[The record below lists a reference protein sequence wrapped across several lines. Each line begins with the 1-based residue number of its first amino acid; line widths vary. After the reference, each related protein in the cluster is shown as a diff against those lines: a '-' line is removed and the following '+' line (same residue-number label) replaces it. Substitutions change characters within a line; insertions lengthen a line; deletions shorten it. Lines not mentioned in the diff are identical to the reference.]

1 MEIEEIKT
9 IKAEQNDFFKSGKTK
24 DLSYRIQALKTL
36 RKAIKE
42 NSKTIADA
50 LKEDLN
56 KSEAESY
63 LTETGMALASISY
76 SLKHIKSWAKPKRVN
91 TPLAQF
97 PSSSHIV
104 PEPYGVC
111 LIIAPWNYPF
121 LLAIDPLIAAISA
134 GNCAIVKPS
143 ELSPATS
150 KLIGDIIS
158 NNFEQSYI
166 AVAEGGKEI
175 SETLLS
181 EQFDYIFFTGGTSI
195 GRIVMQKAAENLTPV
210 TLELGGKSPCI
221 IDKSADIELAVKR
234 ILFGKIINSGQT
246 CVAPDYLLVHTDI
259 KDKIKDAFAKY
270 STKMLGENALENK
283 SYPRI
288 INRRHFDR
296 LVAYLQDGEIIS
308 GGEYRTD
315 TLQISPT
322 LLSVSGL
329 SSKVMEE
336 EIFGPIL
343 PLITYNSTNNAINII
358 NSRPKPLAL
367 YLFTTD
373 SNVESN
379 VIKNV
384 SFGGG
389 CINDTIIHL
398 ASPKLPFGGVGSSG
412 MGAYHG
418 KYGFDTFSHHKS
430 ILKKANWLDLP
441 FRYPPFSK
449 IKLQLIKLFLG

>member
-36 RKAIKE
+36 RKTIKE

-195 GRIVMQKAAENLTPV
+195 GRIVMQKAAE
-210 TLELGGKSPCI
+210 K
-221 IDKSADIELAVKR
+221 
-234 ILFGKIINSGQT
+234 
-246 CVAPDYLLVHTDI
+246 
-259 KDKIKDAFAKY
+259 
-270 STKMLGENALENK
+270 
-283 SYPRI
+283 
-288 INRRHFDR
+288 
-296 LVAYLQDGEIIS
+296 
-308 GGEYRTD
+308 
-315 TLQISPT
+315 
-322 LLSVSGL
+322 
-329 SSKVMEE
+329 
-336 EIFGPIL
+336 
-343 PLITYNSTNNAINII
+343 
-358 NSRPKPLAL
+358 
-367 YLFTTD
+367 
-373 SNVESN
+373 
-379 VIKNV
+379 
-384 SFGGG
+384 
-389 CINDTIIHL
+389 
-398 ASPKLPFGGVGSSG
+398 
-412 MGAYHG
+412 
-418 KYGFDTFSHHKS
+418 
-430 ILKKANWLDLP
+430 
-441 FRYPPFSK
+441 
-449 IKLQLIKLFLG
+449 

>member
-143 ELSPATS
+143 ELSSATS

-158 NNFEQSYI
+158 KNFEQSYI

-175 SETLLS
+175 SEALLS

-195 GRIVMQKAAENLTPV
+195 GRIVMQKAAE
-210 TLELGGKSPCI
+210 K
-221 IDKSADIELAVKR
+221 
-234 ILFGKIINSGQT
+234 
-246 CVAPDYLLVHTDI
+246 
-259 KDKIKDAFAKY
+259 
-270 STKMLGENALENK
+270 
-283 SYPRI
+283 
-288 INRRHFDR
+288 
-296 LVAYLQDGEIIS
+296 
-308 GGEYRTD
+308 
-315 TLQISPT
+315 
-322 LLSVSGL
+322 
-329 SSKVMEE
+329 
-336 EIFGPIL
+336 
-343 PLITYNSTNNAINII
+343 
-358 NSRPKPLAL
+358 
-367 YLFTTD
+367 
-373 SNVESN
+373 
-379 VIKNV
+379 
-384 SFGGG
+384 
-389 CINDTIIHL
+389 
-398 ASPKLPFGGVGSSG
+398 
-412 MGAYHG
+412 
-418 KYGFDTFSHHKS
+418 
-430 ILKKANWLDLP
+430 
-441 FRYPPFSK
+441 
-449 IKLQLIKLFLG
+449 

>member
-1 MEIEEIKT
+1 MEIEDIKT

-143 ELSPATS
+143 ELSSATS

-158 NNFEQSYI
+158 KNFEQSYI

-175 SETLLS
+175 SEALLS

-195 GRIVMQKAAENLTPV
+195 GRIVMQKAAE
-210 TLELGGKSPCI
+210 K
-221 IDKSADIELAVKR
+221 
-234 ILFGKIINSGQT
+234 
-246 CVAPDYLLVHTDI
+246 
-259 KDKIKDAFAKY
+259 
-270 STKMLGENALENK
+270 
-283 SYPRI
+283 
-288 INRRHFDR
+288 
-296 LVAYLQDGEIIS
+296 
-308 GGEYRTD
+308 
-315 TLQISPT
+315 
-322 LLSVSGL
+322 
-329 SSKVMEE
+329 
-336 EIFGPIL
+336 
-343 PLITYNSTNNAINII
+343 
-358 NSRPKPLAL
+358 
-367 YLFTTD
+367 
-373 SNVESN
+373 
-379 VIKNV
+379 
-384 SFGGG
+384 
-389 CINDTIIHL
+389 
-398 ASPKLPFGGVGSSG
+398 
-412 MGAYHG
+412 
-418 KYGFDTFSHHKS
+418 
-430 ILKKANWLDLP
+430 
-441 FRYPPFSK
+441 
-449 IKLQLIKLFLG
+449 

>member
-221 IDKSADIELAVKR
+221 IDKSADIELAVRR

-283 SYPRI
+283 AYPRI

-296 LVAYLQDGEIIS
+296 LVAYLKDGEIIS
-308 GGEYRTD
+308 GGE
-315 TLQISPT
+315 
-322 LLSVSGL
+322 
-329 SSKVMEE
+329 
-336 EIFGPIL
+336 
-343 PLITYNSTNNAINII
+343 
-358 NSRPKPLAL
+358 
-367 YLFTTD
+367 
-373 SNVESN
+373 
-379 VIKNV
+379 
-384 SFGGG
+384 
-389 CINDTIIHL
+389 
-398 ASPKLPFGGVGSSG
+398 
-412 MGAYHG
+412 
-418 KYGFDTFSHHKS
+418 
-430 ILKKANWLDLP
+430 
-441 FRYPPFSK
+441 
-449 IKLQLIKLFLG
+449 